1 MYTKTDYQHS
11 TYLRQKKDDAT
22 HNLIFINSGMNMHY
36 NILKNDFLTQISD
49 QSIIFA
55 P

>member
-1 MYTKTDYQHS
+1 
-11 TYLRQKKDDAT
+11 
-22 HNLIFINSGMNMHY
+22 MNMRY